1 MSHQWEVSEK
11 RYLDESVDKL
21 KRANERNGTRWF
33 RVSPRRWR
41 SWGQVYFTLKEQ
53 ITRKKQDWR
62 SGQLEKQELG

>member
-1 MSHQWEVSEK
+1 MSHQWEASEK
-11 RYLDESVDKL
+11 RYPDESVDKL
-21 KRANERNGTRWF
+21 KKANGRTGTRCF

-53 ITRKKQDWR
+53 MTRKKQDWR